1 MIMGGCAQKCGVAV
15 PEGLIGLRC
24 VQCGLSYARLT
35 NGCLVIQSV
44 HHGRKHVNMIHVAE
58 LVRLCGFRMPAESL
72 YVEAED
78 LAAAEGLVEAG

>member
-1 MIMGGCAQKCGVAV
+1 MPLGA
-15 PEGLIGLRC
+15 IGLRC
-24 VQCGLSYARLT
+24 VQCGLPYARLT
-35 NGCLVIQSV
+35 NGCFVIQSV

-58 LVRLCGFRMPAESL
+58 FVRLCRFRMSPELL